1 MKFFILEKKAQKT
14 IADYKLEVVLQKGK
28 EQLKKMAQLGIS
40 FPVVAR

>member
-1 MKFFILEKKAQKT
+1 MKFFVLHKKRQET

-28 EQLKKMAQLGIS
+28 QQLKRLIQLGIT